1 MSKTKKLS
9 DKLAELDQLVGWF
22 DNEDVDIDDA
32 IEKFDEVGAL
42 AADIKAELAVLENKI
57 TVLKQKFDQE

>member
-9 DKLAELDQLVGWF
+9 EKLAELDQLVSWF

>member
-9 DKLAELDQLVGWF
+9 EKLAELDKLVSWF
-22 DNEDVDIDDA
+22 DNEDLDIDEA

-42 AADIKAELAVLENKI
+42 TGDIKAELEVLENKI

>member
-9 DKLAELDQLVGWF
+9 EKLAELDKLVSWF
-22 DNEDVDIDDA
+22 DNEDLDIDEA
-32 IEKFDEVGAL
+32 IEKFDEVGTL
-42 AADIKAELAVLENKI
+42 TGDIKAELEVLENKI